1 MLARQE
7 RQERVLELYKQDK
20 TMREIAKEVHM
31 SFGDISSIIK
41 KEFGPQDEKRV
52 SLDSQVLKLFS
63 KGLKQKLSVRLPNKL
78 WF

>member
-1 MLARQE
+1 LLARQE

-41 KEFGPQDEKRV
+41 KEFGTQDEKRV